1 MSPFISDGLEQ
12 FIAGL
17 HSSTTVLSKGIATIR
32 NQDVSAV
39 EVENLYKQK
48 IVWGFFSVDNRKDKF
63 IGKLANNAN
72 TECVTY
78 IPTH

>member
-1 MSPFISDGLEQ
+1 MSSLIFDPLEQ
-12 FIAGL
+12 FVVGL

-32 NQDVSAV
+32 DKDVSAV

-63 IGKLANNAN
+63 VGKLANNAN
-72 TECVTY
+72 TEGVTY